1 MKKVSLKKAIE
12 IFGGTNIKLSRN
24 YCEQS
29 GFFEKDGQL
38 YYINS
43 GDVRMR
49 RPDGQ
54 LNVMFR
60 TAEHKRDFVGG
71 VNQWGFVRELNSKG
85 YEVTSCSYKTNGC

>member
-1 MKKVSLKKAIE
+1 MKKISLKKAIE
-12 IFGGTNIKLSRN
+12 IFGGVNIKLSRN

-54 LNVMFR
+54 LNVMYR
-60 TAEHKRDFVGG
+60 TAQHRKDWHGGINQWDFV
-71 VNQWGFVRELNSKG
+71 NKLNSQG
-85 YEVTSCSYKTNGC
+85 YEVVNCSYKTNGC

>member
-1 MKKVSLKKAIE
+1 MKKISLKKAIE
-12 IFGGTNIKLSRN
+12 IFGGVNIKLSRN

-49 RPDGQ
+49 RPDGVVVYRTTSQRLAWWYQSVGLCQQTQ
-54 LNVMFR
+54 LRLYCWLQLQMVAN
-60 TAEHKRDFVGG
+60 
-71 VNQWGFVRELNSKG
+71 N
-85 YEVTSCSYKTNGC
+85 